1 MKKIDIKKV
10 YKDLDLY
17 KDKKIKF
24 GGWVRSVRDLKKFGF
39 VTLTDGSTFKTA
51 QVVID
56 SDMEGFEESVKL
68 LPGSS
73 VICEGTIIATP
84 DAKQPF
90 EMKAEKVEILSKTDE
105 TYPLQKKGSSFEFL
119 REHAYLRGRTTTF
132 QAVFKIR
139 SEAVLAVHKFFEN
152 LHLVQNHS

>member
-10 YKDLDLY
+10 YEEIEKY

-24 GGWVRSVRDLKKFGF
+24 GGWVRSVRDLKKFAF
-39 VTLTDGSTFKTA
+39 ITLADGSTFKTA

-56 SDMEGFEESVKL
+56 SDMEGFDECVKL

-73 VICEGTIIATP
+73 VICEGIIIATP

-132 QAVFKIR
+132 QSVFKIR
-139 SEAVLAVHKFFEN
+139 SVAAYAIHEYFQKRGFVY
-152 LHLVQNHS
+152 

>member
-10 YKDLDLY
+10 YEDIELY

-24 GGWVRSVRDLKKFGF
+24 GGWIRSVRDLKQFGF
-39 VTLTDGSTFKTA
+39 ITLTDGSTFKTA
-51 QVVID
+51 QIVIETG
-56 SDMEGFEESVKL
+56 MEGYAECVKL

-73 VICEGTIIATP
+73 VICEGKILATP

-90 EMKAEKVEILSKTDE
+90 EMKADKVEILGKTDE

-119 REHAYLRGRTTTF
+119 REIAYLRGRTTTF

-139 SEAVLAVHKFFEN
+139 SEATLAIH
-152 LHLVQNHS
+152 